1 MRLLF
6 VCLFVGVLRL
16 PWFRFKR
23 KWSQA
28 KLPSS
33 RSLNSRRESF
43 LSRRRCLSIS
53 SLILRASLAS
63 GLRQQAPSELRIIP
77 PAEEE
82 HKLTSHGVGYTGGK
96 SPQHVRVNVFGLRQL
111 TNCDCVRRC
120 LSVCVCVCFQHL
132 LPPSPE
138 SRNLSWVWGSKVV
151 FLSAVCHRDASIAA
165 GKD

>member
-120 LSVCVCVCFQHL
+120 LCVCVCV
-132 LPPSPE
+132 LPTSPPPFTRKQKSE
-138 SRNLSWVWGSKVV
+138 LSLRK
-151 FLSAVCHRDASIAA
+151 
-165 GKD
+165 